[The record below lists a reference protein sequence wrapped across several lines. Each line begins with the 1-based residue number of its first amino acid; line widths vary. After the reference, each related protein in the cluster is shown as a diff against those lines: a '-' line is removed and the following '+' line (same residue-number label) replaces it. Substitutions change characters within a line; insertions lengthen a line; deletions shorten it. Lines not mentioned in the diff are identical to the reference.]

1 MSRIPFLR
9 PTLLSYWRSWKLSST
24 LTTRMT
30 TGPAPSV
37 SKAHPTIARTI
48 EIFWHQKAKRPQA
61 VWDCD
66 HLSRKAKDVAKRRW
80 MASLSVSL
88 ALWLLLP
95 ASLAFFVFWG
105 MFQVVAH
112 LSGSSTATC
121 YRAQLG
127 LAFPNIPMNSSSE
140 ASGND
145 VMLNGKLWTWTGAQA
160 GTIGN
165 MVNFK
170 NDQRKKLHKKDVHAI
185 S

>member
-1 MSRIPFLR
+1 
-9 PTLLSYWRSWKLSST
+9 
-24 LTTRMT
+24 MT
-30 TGPAPSV
+30 TEPTPSV

-88 ALWLLLP
+88 ALPWLQPTLP
-95 ASLAFFVFWG
+95 ALTHTELQSTHDGYFSPLLWHVSFFGACFKSWLIWVEAQLQPVSDVW
-105 MFQVVAH
+105 
-112 LSGSSTATC
+112 
-121 YRAQLG
+121 AQLG

-145 VMLNGKLWTWTGAQA
+145 VMLNGKLWTWTRAQA

-170 NDQRKKLHKKDVHAI
+170 NDQRKKLHKKNVHAI
-185 S
+185 TI